1 MDPLPGAEATIT
13 DVVLEDDQISF
24 NTDAIGTP
32 HLVKVSYFPNWRAT
46 GADGPFHAG
55 PSLMIVVPT
64 QERVTL
70 QFANGG
76 VENLGWI
83 MTIGGVAAA
92 IAGTVFYRMQNRRP
106 ATTSPGA
113 GAEPVGLV

>member
-13 DVVLEDDQISF
+13 DVVLEDDR
-24 NTDAIGTP
+24 D
-32 HLVKVSYFPNWRAT
+32 LVPDRRGRRAPSGQGFVFPQLARPP
-46 GADGPFHAG
+46 GPKGPFHAG

-64 QERVTL
+64 QEQVTL

-83 MTIGGVAAA
+83 LTIAGLAGGRRRGGPLSDRRSAA
-92 IAGTVFYRMQNRRP
+92 IPARRR
-106 ATTSPGA
+106 AA
-113 GAEPVGLV
+113 